1 MYVQHGSATITICSL
16 QPNWTIN
23 INLSCSLV
31 WTAIVSMAML
41 SCARTLC
48 LWNDIHILIMFTII
62 GHYWLSDRSGGGS
75 RDGGSSGSD
84 WFIYFVEIIY
94 GRPVFA
100 YNLYG
105 IPFELYAARIHP
117 SNDDDDEEKFSSTA
131 ENMSACMITWN
142 CFAFFNQWINKMT
155 FKNCNESA
163 DFISFLLAFRIM
175 TSSPS
180 KNSVYIVL
188 SAAHE

>member
-1 MYVQHGSATITICSL
+1 MTYVHAALLIVRLLLMLRFSSSSMYVQHGSATITICSL

-105 IPFELYAARIHP
+105 IPFELYAARTHP
-117 SNDDDDEEKFSSTA
+117 SMMMMEKKFSHSRKHVS
-131 ENMSACMITWN
+131 MHDYMKLF
-142 CFAFFNQWINKMT
+142 CFFQSMNK
-155 FKNCNESA
+155 
-163 DFISFLLAFRIM
+163 
-175 TSSPS
+175 
-180 KNSVYIVL
+180 
-188 SAAHE
+188 